1 MTTND
6 KTFYVTTP
14 IYYTNRNLHIGH
26 TYSTVAADALA
37 RYHRARGHQTWFLTG
52 TDEHGQNIER
62 TARAAGQEPLPYID
76 SIVASIKELWATLHI
91 SYDDFIRTTEPRHKE
106 RVQAIFQRL
115 YDQGDIYK
123 STYEGLYCSACEAY
137 YTESQL
143 KDGRLCPDH
152 GRPVETFREE
162 SYFFRQSKYA
172 DQLLAHIEANPT
184 FIQPASRRNEV
195 VSFIKQGLEDLCVSR
210 TSFKWGIP
218 VPFDPD
224 HVIYV
229 WIDALANYITAL
241 GWPDGEL
248 YKRFWPAQVHL
259 IGKDILRFHAII
271 WPILLLA
278 LDIPLPQQVYGH
290 GWVLVDGAKMS
301 KTVGNVIDPTEL
313 VSKYGVDAV
322 RYFLLREVPFGQDGN
337 YSEEALIRRTNVD
350 LANDLGNLLSRTTA
364 MLERFS
370 GGSIPEPVAAA
381 DDGELSALAA
391 DVVQQMET
399 ALEQFDLPQA
409 LAHLWRLIGRAN
421 KYIDEK
427 APWNL
432 AKLTRE
438 GATADAE
445 RARQELQTVLYNL
458 AESLRL
464 AAVLLVPFLVQTPE
478 GIWQQLGISG
488 SPRDLRWDEATA
500 WGQLVPGT
508 KVQRGEPLFPRIEEP
523 AAAENAAAPK
533 AKPAEAEKKPAQPEA
548 GAEQIQISDFQR
560 IDLRVAEI
568 TAASPVPGADRLLQL
583 QIRVGDEER
592 QLVAGIAQHYKP
604 EELPGKQIVVVANLK
619 PARIRGVE
627 SRGML
632 LAATDADG
640 KLALISPERPV
651 GSGAKVK

>member
-1 MTTND
+1 MASER

-37 RYHRARGHQTWFLTG
+37 RYHRLKGYDTWFLTG

-62 TARAAGQEPLPYID
+62 TARAAGQEPLPYIND
-76 SIVASIKELWATLHI
+76 IVASIKELWATLHI

-123 STYEGLYCSACEAY
+123 ATYEGLYCTACEAY

-143 KDGRLCPDH
+143 GEGRICPDH
-152 GRPVETFREE
+152 GRPVEKFREE

-172 DQLLAHIEANPT
+172 ERLLAHIEANPD
-184 FIQPASRRNEV
+184 FIQPTTRRNEV

-210 TSFKWGIP
+210 TSFKWGIQ

-271 WPILLLA
+271 WPILLMA
-278 LDIPLPQQVYGH
+278 LDLPLPKQVYGH

-301 KTVGNVIDPTEL
+301 KTVGNVIDPVAL
-313 VSKYGVDAV
+313 VDKYGVDAV

-337 YSEEALIRRTNVD
+337 YNEEALIRRTNVD

-364 MLERFS
+364 MIERFS
-370 GGSIPEPVAAA
+370 DGRIPAPVATA
-381 DDGELSALAA
+381 DDGELSALAGE
-391 DVVQQMET
+391 VVEQMEA
-399 ALEQFDLPQA
+399 ALERLDLPQA
-409 LAHLWRLIGRAN
+409 LASLWRLIGRAN

-432 AKLTRE
+432 AKLARE

-445 RARQELQTVLYNL
+445 RARQQLHTVLYNL
-458 AESLRL
+458 AETLRL
-464 AAVLLVPFLVQTPE
+464 SAVLLAPFLVETPE
-478 GIWQQLGISG
+478 GMWRQLGLSG
-488 SPRDLRWDEATA
+488 SPRAAGWDAGSV
-500 WGQLVPGT
+500 WGQLEPGIT
-508 KVQRGEPLFPRIEEP
+508 VQRGEPLFPRIELPPAEQADAVASS
-523 AAAENAAAPK
+523 AAAS
-533 AKPAEAEKKPAQPEA
+533 A
-548 GAEQIQISDFQR
+548 GKQAGTGGEQSEQIQISDFQR

-568 TAASPVPGADRLLQL
+568 VSAAPVPGADRLLQL
-583 QIRVGDEER
+583 QIKIGDEER

-619 PARIRGVE
+619 PAKIRGVE

-640 KLALISPERPV
+640 KLALVSPERPV